1 VTNLSLPVIANDFL
15 GYTPA
20 MTIPMQD
27 LIGDLEIRIIATV
40 DQLRGAAL
48 DFEYAK
54 VVDLEQRLD
63 RLYDTLGLVTQG
75 ATEGVASW

>member
-1 VTNLSLPVIANDFL
+1 
-15 GYTPA
+15 

-48 DFEYAK
+48 DFQYAK
-54 VVDLEQRLD
+54 VLDLEQRLD
-63 RLYDTLGLVTQG
+63 RLYDTLALVT
-75 ATEGVASW
+75 EGIAIEEMASCEAA